1 MLILVFK
8 VRDAKDLAGLQGRL
22 IEAQINKYEADVANM
37 PLDVAIKQY
46 QSLNDLV
53 DSGVLTADEAKIREA
68 ALMQRI
74 QRLQGITVAE
84 KDKRDELLGLVQE
97 VG

>member
-1 MLILVFK
+1 M
-8 VRDAKDLAGLQGRL
+8 
-22 IEAQINKYEADVANM
+22 E
-37 PLDVAIKQY
+37 
-46 QSLNDLV
+46 
-53 DSGVLTADEAKIREA
+53 
-68 ALMQRI
+68 RI

>member
-1 MLILVFK
+1 
-8 VRDAKDLAGLQGRL
+8 
-22 IEAQINKYEADVANM
+22 M
-37 PLDVAIKQY
+37 PLDIAIKQY

-74 QRLQGITVAE
+74 QQLQGITVAE